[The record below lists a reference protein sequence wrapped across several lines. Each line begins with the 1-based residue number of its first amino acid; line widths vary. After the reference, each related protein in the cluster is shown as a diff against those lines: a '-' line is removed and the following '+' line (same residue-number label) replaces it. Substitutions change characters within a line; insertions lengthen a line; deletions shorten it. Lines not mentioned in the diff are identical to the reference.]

1 MLQVHTQST
10 VHYCVY
16 TQCNITFL
24 KEGLPPFHFGLAPF
38 LLGLPNVLYATKTED
53 PVLFPLVFC
62 QQIEDLHTI
71 FRTILCTS
79 VFI

>member
-1 MLQVHTQST
+1 MLH
-10 VHYCVY
+10 
-16 TQCNITFL
+16 ITKIVDPVVSLRFS
-24 KEGLPPFHFGLAPF
+24 EGLPPFHFGLAPF
-38 LLGLPNVLYATKTED
+38 LLGLPDVLYATKTED